1 MTRAYV
7 ELGHYAK
14 STAKDHAAEHDN
26 ERLQK
31 ATIAYSITPD
41 AGNFW
46 SRPEIRIY
54 ATYLHGNDNSM
65 NYQGMKYD
73 DVFVGEGKNKG
84 KVVYTNCSGKQT
96 SAFNAGVMFE
106 AWW

>member
-1 MTRAYV
+1 M
-7 ELGHYAK
+7 
-14 STAKDHAAEHDN
+14 
-26 ERLQK
+26 
-31 ATIAYSITPD
+31 
-41 AGNFW
+41 NFW

-65 NYQGMKYD
+65 NFQGEKYG
-73 DVFVGEGKNKG
+73 DVFVSEDRANGHTSAAG
-84 KVVYTNCSGKQT
+84 GKQT

>member
-1 MTRAYV
+1 M
-7 ELGHYAK
+7 
-14 STAKDHAAEHDN
+14 
-26 ERLQK
+26 
-31 ATIAYSITPD
+31 
-41 AGNFW
+41 NFW

-65 NYQGMKYD
+65 YFEGEKYN
-73 DVFVGEGKNKG
+73 DVFASTDKNGKN
-84 KVVYTNCSGKQT
+84 YTTCSGNQT